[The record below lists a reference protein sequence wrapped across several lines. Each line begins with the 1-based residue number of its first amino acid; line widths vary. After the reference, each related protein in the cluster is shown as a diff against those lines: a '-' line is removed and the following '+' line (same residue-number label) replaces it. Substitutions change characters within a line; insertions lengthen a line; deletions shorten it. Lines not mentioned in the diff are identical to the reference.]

1 MALRVA
7 KHLFGAN
14 ASSKTFEGVPS
25 NVVKALA
32 VSYGISH
39 KDGKRIEEA
48 RNKLLDLIGQKYY
61 NEIDTLDQNYVR
73 DFDKSLKIFTECELK
88 KIIKNIDT
96 VEGFNYVKYLINAG
110 NNLNKVIENMGAR
123 MIVPR
128 GQNEKPSINAT
139 IAKNILKKLASV
151 KKCLLQVTKK
161 GPCKKIEKDDYVI
174 PWKETDPTKG
184 KKYPFQLVNKKKR
197 VIKTQ
202 AQLVAP
208 SSSSSNSFS
217 NWIMGG
223 MGGGSSDR
231 AENEQLK
238 KQVEDLQEKLR
249 VIRESAENMSAN
261 QKQKNEIA
269 DNVDDAEAELE
280 KLLNLPS
287 APSRSEN
294 KMDEDVQ
301 LFNELAILVEDTK
314 NKIDNGDAHG
324 AVSAS
329 NETKQ
334 VAQEIVNT
342 VQQEERKEELELSDD
357 DPLALMDEAVMEL
370 GQIDDVD
377 AYNELD
383 DEVGAMD
390 LGNFNKDALE
400 GNHKSDVILSKIKTL
415 KMMHRKN
422 PKDLSNEFI
431 SPWIN
436 RLITAYRLTKELEDV
451 NRDSKNLDE
460 EQNLLRTKL

>member
-39 KDGKRIEEA
+39 KDGKRIGEA

-161 GPCKKIEKDDYVI
+161 GPCKKIEKNDYVI

-202 AQLVAP
+202 AQLLAP
-208 SSSSSNSFS
+208 SSSNSFS

-249 VIRESAENMSAN
+249 VIRESAENMFVN
-261 QKQKNEIA
+261 REQKNEIV
-269 DNVDDAEAELE
+269 DNVGDAEAELE

-294 KMDEDVQ
+294 KMDDRDAQ
-301 LFNELAILVEDTK
+301 LFDELENLVEDMK
-314 NKIDNGDAHG
+314 NKIDDGDARG

-334 VAQEIVNT
+334 FAQEIVNT

-357 DPLALMDEAVMEL
+357 DPLAPMNEKEMEIDETDL
-370 GQIDDVD
+370 DN
-377 AYNELD
+377 YNKLD
-383 DEVGAMD
+383 NEVGEMD
-390 LGNFNKDALE
+390 LVQFNRDASA
-400 GNHKSDVILSKIKTL
+400 GNHKSDVILSRIKTL
-415 KMMHRKN
+415 KMMHRAN
-422 PKDLSNEFI
+422 SKDLADDLI

-436 RLITAYRLTKELEDV
+436 RLIKAYNITKELEDV
-451 NRDSKNLDE
+451 NRDSENLDKE
-460 EQNLLRTKL
+460 AQNLLRTKL